1 MNHQDSPGQS
11 PSVEERL
18 RARIGELESALAR
31 AHEGDTRYRDLFE
44 ASADAILVID
54 GDRFVDC
61 NPATVDMLRYG
72 SKEELLQTHPSEL
85 SPEFQADGRRSFEK
99 ANEMMRIALERGSHR
114 FEWLHRRADGE
125 VFPVEVLLTAVPYGN
140 RTMLHTVWRDITGR
154 KQLEDEL
161 RQAQKLEA
169 VAKLAGG
176 IAHDFNNL
184 LMAISGNAELLQV
197 DCEAGTE
204 NAEIIAEILHASER
218 AAALIEQLLAY
229 SRKQI
234 LQPRVLDLAGVF
246 KGLNQ
251 MLGRLLGED
260 VAIILHLG
268 AERLPVLVDPSQMEQ
283 VVMNL
288 ATNARDAMP
297 DGGTLVFTTGRL
309 EVRDE
314 DPHPLLGPGR
324 YAVLG
329 VQDTGTG
336 IPPEN
341 LRRIFDPFF
350 TTKEMGRGT
359 GLGLSTVYGIIK
371 QSGGEVTVESR
382 QGEGTEFKIF
392 LPLHESEEG
401 PAPEPDAAPP
411 ADLQGRETILL
422 VEDEPTLLRLVE
434 KVLVGKGYTVHTA
447 ANGRAALE
455 AVEQEGL
462 EFDLLVTDVIM
473 PELGG
478 PELAACLT
486 ALRPGLQVL
495 YISGYTDS
503 VLLQRGLV
511 AGEVDFVAKPFG
523 PKEFLSKVREI
534 LDRG

>member
-1 MNHQDSPGQS
+1 MNHQDKAERLT
-11 PSVEERL
+11 SVEERL
-18 RARIGELESALAR
+18 RARIEELEAALAR

-61 NPATVDMLRYG
+61 NPATVAMLRYG

-85 SPEFQADGRRSFEK
+85 SPEFQVDGRRSFEK
-99 ANEMMRIALERGSHR
+99 ANEMMRIASERGSHR

-125 VFPVEVLLTAVPYGN
+125 VFPVEVLLTAVPYGD

-169 VAKLAGG
+169 VGKLAGG

-197 DCEAGTE
+197 ECEAGTE

-234 LQPRVLDLAGVF
+234 LQPRVLDLCGVF

-260 VAIILHLG
+260 VAIVLHLD
-268 AERLPVLVDPSQMEQ
+268 AEPLPVLVDPSQMEQ

-309 EVRDE
+309 EVRED
-314 DPHPLLGPGR
+314 DPHPLLCPGR

-341 LRRIFDPFF
+341 IRRIFDPFF

-382 QGEGTEFKIF
+382 QGEGTEFTIF

-401 PAPEPDAAPP
+401 PAPETEAAPP

-486 ALRPGLQVL
+486 AVRPGLQVL

-511 AGEVDFVAKPFG
+511 AGDVDFVAKPFG

>member
-1 MNHQDSPGQS
+1 MDHHDQS
-11 PSVEERL
+11 APTPSVEDLL
-18 RARIGELESALAR
+18 RARILELESALAR
-31 AHEGDTRYRDLFE
+31 SNGGDTRYRDLFE
-44 ASADAILVID
+44 ASADAILVIE

-61 NPATVDMLRYG
+61 NPATVAMLRYG
-72 SKEELLQTHPSEL
+72 SKGELLQTHPSEL
-85 SPEFQADGRRSFEK
+85 SPDFQADGRRSFEK

-125 VFPVEVLLTAVPYGN
+125 VFPVEVLLTAVPYGEG
-140 RTMLHTVWRDITGR
+140 TILHTVWRDITGR
-154 KQLEDEL
+154 KLLEEEL

-184 LMAISGNAELLQV
+184 LMAISGNAELLQI
-197 DCEAGTE
+197 DCEAGSE
-204 NAEIIAEILHASER
+204 NGEIIAEILHASER

-234 LQPRVLDLAGVF
+234 LQPRVMDLSGVF
-246 KGLNQ
+246 RGLNQ

-260 VAIILHLG
+260 VAIVHHLD
-268 AERLPVLVDPSQMEQ
+268 AEPLPVLVDPSQMEQ

-309 EVRDE
+309 EVPE
-314 DPHPLLGPGR
+314 GEAHPLLDPGR
-324 YAVLG
+324 YAVLR

-359 GLGLSTVYGIIK
+359 GLGLSTVHGIIK
-371 QSGGEVTVESR
+371 QSGGEITVESR
-382 QGEGTEFKIF
+382 QGEGTEFQVF
-392 LPLHESEEG
+392 LPLHEQEEG
-401 PAPEPDAAPP
+401 RAPEPEAPP
-411 ADLQGRETILL
+411 VTDLHGQETILL

-455 AVEQEGL
+455 FIEKEGPD
-462 EFDLLVTDVIM
+462 FDLLVTDVIM

-478 PELAACLT
+478 PELAGCLK

-495 YISGYTDS
+495 FISGYTDS